1 MNPNEPFDFRAF
13 GIALAIAA
21 IPAAFAVIIFGAL
34 AGRVRSWLRPTWAF
48 PPRPWN
54 GFTIIFAFG
63 AFQVAVGLLADSA
76 HRLGWFA
83 TQDELAKKTLNAVAA
98 RAIAV
103 PLFFLFASV
112 GIVNTF
118 GPIRV
123 PSARRLAGWIA
134 LGAAA
139 WLPITLLTFAV
150 HAATIAVKQELGGP
164 IDTHPLAKLHPEQD
178 RLGGWLFAASVC
190 VFTPWFEEFIFRGLL
205 LPWVLRAGYR
215 PWLLVGWSLLFAG
228 MTFGN
233 WDDPHFGAVAFIAL
247 GAVALGLCQ
256 LILKSKPKRTILGIV
271 STSLLFAAVHSSVW
285 PSPIPL
291 FVLAL
296 GLGYLTARTGSIIPA
311 VVVHGLFNGVSFV
324 LLLRQPG

>member
-1 MNPNEPFDFRAF
+1 MNPNEPFDLRAF

-21 IPAAFAVIIFGAL
+21 VPAAFAVVVSGAW

-48 PPRPWN
+48 PPLPWN
-54 GFTIIFAFG
+54 GFAIVLAFG
-63 AFQVAVGLLADSA
+63 AFQVAVGLIADSA
-76 HRLGWFA
+76 HRLGWFPSPN
-83 TQDELAKKTLNAVAA
+83 ELTEKTLNAVAA

-103 PLFFLFASV
+103 PLFFLFTSI
-112 GIVNTF
+112 GIVNAF

-123 PSARRLAGWIA
+123 PGVPRLAGWIA

-139 WLPITLLTFAV
+139 WLPIVLLTFAV

-178 RLGGWLFAASVC
+178 RLNGWLFAASVC

-233 WDDPHFGAVAFIAL
+233 WDDPHFGAVAFIGL
-247 GAVALGLCQ
+247 GAIAVGLCH
-256 LILKSKPKRTILGIV
+256 LIPKTKPRRTILGIV

-296 GLGYLTARTGSIIPA
+296 GLGTLTARTGSIVPA

-324 LLLRQPG
+324 LLLRQPA

>member
-1 MNPNEPFDFRAF
+1 VNPNEPFNFPAF

-21 IPAAFAVIIFGAL
+21 IPAAFAGIVFGTL
-34 AGRVRSWLRPTWAF
+34 AGRVRSWIRPTWSF

-54 GFTIIFAFG
+54 GLAMVFAFG
-63 AFQVAVGLLADSA
+63 AFQVAVGLIADSA
-76 HRLGWFA
+76 HRLGWYA
-83 TQDELAKKTLNAVAA
+83 SPDEISEKTLNAVAA

-112 GIVNTF
+112 GIVNAF

-123 PSARRLAGWIA
+123 PSARRLSGWIA

-139 WLPITLLTFAV
+139 WLPIALLTFAV

-178 RLGGWLFAASVC
+178 RLGGWLFAMSVC
-190 VFTPWFEEFIFRGLL
+190 LFTPWFEEFIFRGLL

-233 WDDPHFGAVAFIAL
+233 WDDPHFGAVAFIAF

-256 LILKSKPKRTILGIV
+256 LIPKSKPKRTILGIV

-291 FVLAL
+291 FILAL
-296 GLGYLTARTGSIIPA
+296 GLGYLTARTGSIVPA